1 MSNTIIPI
9 ESYSFQL
16 LGGINM
22 KIQAMVTT
30 DVTSFEQQTLILD
43 EPKAD
48 EVLVKIV
55 ATGVCHTDATVLD
68 KSTPV
73 PYPAVLGH
81 EGAGIVEKVG
91 ANVTTVQ
98 PGDHVVLGF
107 TYCGHCDNCLEG
119 NAGGC
124 ENMLPLNFGGKNKHG
139 ETPLHTEN
147 NQDVSQ
153 FFGQSSFATYATVAE
168 GNAIKVDKDID
179 LRFLGPLGCGIMT
192 GSGTVLNSLAP
203 EPGSSFV
210 VFGTGAVGLAGMMAS
225 KIAGCYP
232 IIAVDIHDSRLELAK
247 ELGATHT
254 INSKQEDV
262 TARII
267 EITGKGAHYALE
279 TTGVPEVT
287 LTGIRSLRVKGEIA
301 SVAVGKR
308 DLTLNVFTEIVGPAK
323 TLKGVIEG
331 DAVPQLII
339 PKLVQFFKN
348 GQFPVDKLVKFYD
361 FDQIEQAFADSKNG
375 STIKPILVL
384 DKAYKA

>member
-91 ANVTTVQ
+91 TNVTTVQ

-124 ENMLPLNFGGKNKHG
+124 ENMLTLNFGGKNKHG

-168 GNAIKVDKDID
+168 GNTIKVDKDID

-210 VFGTGAVGLAGMMAS
+210 VFGTGAVGLAGMMAA

-348 GQFPVDKLVKFYD
+348 GQFPVDKLMKFYD
-361 FDQIEQAFADSKNG
+361 FNQIEQAFADSKNG

-384 DKAYKA
+384 DKTYKA

>member
-98 PGDHVVLGF
+98 RGDHVVLGF

-361 FDQIEQAFADSKNG
+361 FNQIEQAFADSKNG

>member
-1 MSNTIIPI
+1 
-9 ESYSFQL
+9 
-16 LGGINM
+16 M
-22 KIQAMVTT
+22 KIQAMITT
-30 DVTSFEQQTLILD
+30 DTIDFEPRTLVLD

-55 ATGVCHTDATVLD
+55 ATGICHTDATVLD
-68 KSTPV
+68 KSIAV
-73 PYPAVLGH
+73 PYPVVLGH

-91 ANVTTVQ
+91 ANVSTVQ

-107 TYCGHCDNCLEG
+107 SYCGHCDNCLQG

-139 ETPLHTEN
+139 ATPLHTEDG
-147 NQDVSQ
+147 QDISQ
-153 FFGQSSFATYATVAE
+153 FFGQSSFATYATVGE
-168 GNAIKVDKDID
+168 TNVVKVDKEID
-179 LRFLGPLGCGIMT
+179 LRYLGPFGCGIMT
-192 GSGTVLNSLAP
+192 GSGTVLNSLSP
-203 EPGSSFV
+203 EPGTSFV
-210 VFGTGAVGLAGMMAS
+210 VFGTGAVGLSGMMAA

-262 TARII
+262 TTKIS

-279 TTGVPEVT
+279 TTGVPEVI
-287 LTGIRSLRVKGEIA
+287 LAGIRCLRVKGEIA
-301 SVAVGKR
+301 TVAVGKR
-308 DLTLNVFTEIVGPAK
+308 DLTLNVFTDIVGPAK

-348 GQFPVDKLVKFYD
+348 GLFPVDKLIKFYE

-375 STIKPILVL
+375 STIKPIVVL
-384 DKAYKA
+384 DKTYKA